1 MNALKA
7 DYQVEQLAQ
16 TLEVSLSGF
25 YRHQEKGEG
34 ARARED
40 RELESKIKPIFHQ
53 SRRTYGSP
61 RIRAALSRQGRRCGK
76 NRMARLMRENGLRA
90 RQKRRFVPRTTQS
103 DHDLPVA
110 PNRLAEVPTPNR
122 PDQVWVVDITYIPTV
137 EGWIYLAVVLD
148 ACSRKVVGWAV
159 APSLETSLVTEA
171 LKRARRHRFPSPG
184 LLHHSDRGSQY
195 AGSAYRTLLAV
206 SKSGPA

>member
-25 YRHQEKGEG
+25 YRHQEKAEG

-40 RELESKIKPIFHQ
+40 RELACKIKPIFHQ

-61 RIRAALSRQGRRCGK
+61 RIRAALSRQGQRCGK
-76 NRMARLMRENGLRA
+76 NRIARLMRENGLRA

-103 DHDLPVA
+103 DHDL
-110 PNRLAEVPTPNR
+110 L
-122 PDQVWVVDITYIPTV
+122 
-137 EGWIYLAVVLD
+137 
-148 ACSRKVVGWAV
+148 
-159 APSLETSLVTEA
+159 
-171 LKRARRHRFPSPG
+171 
-184 LLHHSDRGSQY
+184 
-195 AGSAYRTLLAV
+195 
-206 SKSGPA
+206 